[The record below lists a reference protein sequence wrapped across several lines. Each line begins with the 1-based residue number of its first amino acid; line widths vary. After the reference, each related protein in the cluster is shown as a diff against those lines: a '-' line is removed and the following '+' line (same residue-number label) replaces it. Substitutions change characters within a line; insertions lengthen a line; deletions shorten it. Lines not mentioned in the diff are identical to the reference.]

1 MSNDLAFK
9 SLGLCDYQETL
20 DAMKSHLGSEQFH
33 DEIWFVE
40 HPPVFTLGTA
50 ADKSHILNAKN
61 IPIIQT
67 DRGGEVTYHGPGQLV
82 IYFMLDIKRLEL
94 GPKSL
99 VQSIQ
104 NFTKNLL
111 NEFSIESNF
120 IAGAPGV
127 YVEDKKI
134 ASIGLRI
141 SKGKSYHG
149 ISINVDMDLDACKIN
164 FVTFNSIA
172 FCHAVGAL
180 LCVPYTVGWPGVSR
194 DTALILLRHGALA
207 EVGWEISDTLER
219 AYNGLFVEG
228 GTASSPLPLCLMLF
242 FHHFTA
248 CGLVIPFNL
257 WYA

>member
-1 MSNDLAFK
+1 MR
-9 SLGLCDYQETL
+9 
-20 DAMKSHLGSEQFH
+20 SHLGSEQFH

-120 IAGAPGV
+120 IDGAPGV

-149 ISINVDMDLDACKIN
+149 ISINVDMDLEPFSNINPCGYQGLEVVQIKDFKEKITIKE
-164 FVTFNSIA
+164 VEQLAIK
-172 FCHAVGAL
+172 HLG
-180 LCVPYTVGWPGVSR
+180 
-194 DTALILLRHGALA
+194 LI
-207 EVGWEISDTLER
+207 
-219 AYNGLFVEG
+219 F
-228 GTASSPLPLCLMLF
+228 
-242 FHHFTA
+242 
-248 CGLVIPFNL
+248 
-257 WYA
+257 